1 MAMELHEVFCYPVD
15 PVKPRQDATVIH
27 EYPFGNVQNQ
37 MHPNDAE
44 DDQCSDSFER
54 MYTKSFDPVISDS
67 QGVLLEAPELPL
79 KKSRQRFDS
88 YKLGTY
94 IDLEN
99 GQYYKKGIT
108 RSVQFCTILGMVAC
122 WWMSL
127 NCCFSCFTGMSLKQ

>member
-54 MYTKSFDPVISDS
+54 MYTKTFM
-67 QGVLLEAPELPL
+67 
-79 KKSRQRFDS
+79 
-88 YKLGTY
+88 T
-94 IDLEN
+94 
-99 GQYYKKGIT
+99 GQVKMAKIA
-108 RSVQFCTILGMVAC
+108 VWPHI
-122 WWMSL
+122 
-127 NCCFSCFTGMSLKQ
+127 